1 MAAGAPT
8 SCWARCTS
16 CCSAR
21 TSHSSWN
28 AKWPA
33 SFGSRH
39 SKGRTAT
46 WLLPNQNNVYCFD
59 EHTDRIPL
67 FHAEVRES
75 VQRHDGGDIDRTVDA
90 HLDLAHKRTFFDF
103 RAFSDNV
110 VSCSLFHAALQRRNE
125 EMLSTGIGTANH

>member
-16 CCSAR
+16 CCSVR

-75 VQRHDGGDIDRTVDA
+75 VQRHHGGDIDRTVDA
-90 HLDLAHKRTFFDF
+90 HLDLAHKMTFFGFPRLF
-103 RAFSDNV
+103 RQACF
-110 VSCSLFHAALQRRNE
+110 ALRT
-125 EMLSTGIGTANH
+125 S

>member
-16 CCSAR
+16 CCSVR

-75 VQRHDGGDIDRTVDA
+75 VQRHHGGDIDRTVDA
-90 HLDLAHKRTFFDF
+90 HRSEEHTSELRHRTISYAVFCLKKKKKTKKK
-103 RAFSDNV
+103 N
-110 VSCSLFHAALQRRNE
+110 N
-125 EMLSTGIGTANH
+125 TTYNIN